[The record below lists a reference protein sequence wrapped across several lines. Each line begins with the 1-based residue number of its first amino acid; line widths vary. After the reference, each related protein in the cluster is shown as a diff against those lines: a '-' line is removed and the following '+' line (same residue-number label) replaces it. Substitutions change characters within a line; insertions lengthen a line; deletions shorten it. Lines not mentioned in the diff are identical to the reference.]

1 MTTMLK
7 VLLVGHSDERLAPL
21 QAALTSEELEIVA
34 TSILGPAALTWA
46 RIVKPDLVVVVADD
60 GLARPVSTIQALA
73 HGDPAWTIVALAEQ
87 FETDLVRQAMLAG
100 ARDVV
105 VRTSNPLE
113 LRQALIAARRADVA
127 RHAPGEQQSPHG
139 AGTIITLAGVKGGIG
154 KTTLAVNLALFLSIE
169 TSRSVA
175 LVDLD
180 LPYGDLAMLFNLR
193 PAGSVVSAVSD
204 PTILADPDLLQA
216 QLCSG
221 PAGLHV
227 LTAPINGGGEVV
239 EGAQVG
245 PLLTRLAGLYDF
257 VVVDTA
263 PGFVELTAAALDV
276 SSQTLLLTTPEPTTL
291 RRTELALRQLS
302 DWKYP
307 ATRLK
312 VIVNRSS
319 PRMGLRADEIE
330 KLLSE
335 PVAWWLPDEPRALE
349 GAARGEPAALSQ
361 PKSELSRAMRGIA
374 RQLGGVPQQ
383 PVRSSLS
390 FWRTRPAMMPAKA

>member
-1 MTTMLK
+1 MLK
-7 VLLVGHSDERLAPL
+7 ILLVGHNDETLAPL

-46 RIVKPDLVVVVADD
+46 RIVKPDLVVVVAND
-60 GLARPVSTIQALA
+60 GLARPVSTIQVLA

-127 RHAPGEQQSPHG
+127 RRAPGEQQSPHG

-154 KTTLAVNLALFLSIE
+154 KTTLAVNLALFLSME
-169 TSRSVA
+169 TARSVA

-180 LPYGDLAMLFNLR
+180 LPYGDLAMLLNLR
-193 PAGSVVSAVSD
+193 PTGSVVTAVSD

-221 PAGLHV
+221 PAGVHV

-276 SSQTLLLTTPEPTTL
+276 TSQTLLLTTPEPTTL

-302 DWKYP
+302 EWKYP
-307 ATRLK
+307 GTRLK
-312 VIVNRSS
+312 VVVNRAS
-319 PRMGLRADEIE
+319 PRMGLRGEEIE
-330 KLLSE
+330 NLLSE

-374 RQLGGVPQQ
+374 LQLGGVPAQ
-383 PVRSSLS
+383 PRKSPLS
-390 FWRTRPAMMPAKA
+390 FWRTRPALMSAKA